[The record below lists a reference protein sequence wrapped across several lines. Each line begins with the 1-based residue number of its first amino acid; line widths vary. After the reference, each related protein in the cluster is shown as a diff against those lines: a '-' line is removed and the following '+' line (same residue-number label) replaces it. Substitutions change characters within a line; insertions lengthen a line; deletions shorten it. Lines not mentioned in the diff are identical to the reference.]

1 MAGTVR
7 GVGLEKNLMASLD
20 QSLQRM
26 GLEYVDIFYSHRPDA
41 DTPFEEAMEALDQAV
56 RQGKALYAG
65 LSNYTAEQTKEAV
78 GILKQMGRR
87 CLIHQPKYSMF
98 VRWIEEGLLDVLEKE
113 GIGCIAFSPL
123 AQGLLTEKYL
133 NGIPADS
140 RAAKETGFLQQKEV
154 TEEKIKQVKA
164 LQAVAQQRGQ
174 TITQMALAWVLRD
187 ARVTSALI
195 GASSVK
201 QLQENL
207 TTLENLE
214 FSKEELKKIE
224 AILK

>member
-1 MAGTVR
+1 
-7 GVGLEKNLMASLD
+7 MASLD
-20 QSLQRM
+20 QSLKRM
-26 GLEYVDIFYSHRPDA
+26 GLEYVDIFYSHRPDP
-41 DTPFEEAMEALDQAV
+41 DTPFEETMEALDQAL

-65 LSNYTAEQTKEAV
+65 ISNYTAQQTKEAV

-98 VRWIEEGLLDVLEKE
+98 VRWIEEGLLDVLEE
-113 GIGCIAFSPL
+113 EEIGCIAFSPL

-133 NGIPADS
+133 KGIPANS

-154 TEEKIKQVKA
+154 TQEKIRKVEA
-164 LQAVAQQRGQ
+164 LQEVAQRRGQ

-207 TTLENLE
+207 ATLDNLE
-214 FSKEELKKIE
+214 FRKEELKKIE